1 MRPLDPRLAAPLALL
16 FVACKLPAE
25 EPSARE
31 EPRPHKAPQGAAASD
46 DAVEAARLIREQ
58 FTKHEFRI
66 PMRDGVRLHTA
77 VYVPKAPAAPRP
89 LLMMRTP
96 YSVQPYGADSYPTPG
111 PRMLSRFAPSA
122 HFLGGDYILV
132 HQDVRGKMMSE
143 GTFVDVRPLIA
154 DKKSPREID
163 ESSDTHDTIDWLL
176 RNVPGNNGRVGLWG
190 ISYPGFYAAQGAV
203 DAHPALRA
211 ISPQAPVT
219 DWFTGDDFHHN
230 GALMLEDAFDFFSS
244 FGKPRPAPVSKVSWG
259 FDYGTGD
266 RYAFFLKLGPLSS
279 ANERH
284 FKGEIGF
291 WNDLMAH
298 GTLDDFWKARD
309 PLPRYRDLKP
319 ACLVVGGWFDAEDL
333 FGTLATYRAIE
344 RQSPGAQNSLVMG
357 PWKHGG
363 WARTDGDSLGDISF
377 GARTSLWY
385 RKHVEYPFFEKH
397 LRGVG
402 DPKLPEVWS
411 FETGTNEWRSFG
423 AWPPREAREGLLWLH
438 PGGKLGAAPPDAASV
453 DEYPSDPARPVPY
466 QARIG
471 GERGPDY
478 MIGDQ
483 RFAASRPDVLVY
495 ASPPLDDDL
504 ALAGPVTAS
513 LLVST
518 TGTDADFVVKLIDVF
533 PDNYPDP
540 EPNPR
545 ELSMG
550 GYQQLVRA
558 EVMRGK
564 FRKSLERPE
573 PFAPGEP
580 AEVKVALPDV
590 HHTFRPGHRLMVQIQ
605 SSWFPL
611 VDRNP
616 QTFGDIYSAKA
627 ADYRAATHRVYLAP
641 TREKSS
647 TISVSVLR
655 GKLPAP

>member
-1 MRPLDPRLAAPLALL
+1 MRPLDPRLAGLFALL
-16 FVACKLPAE
+16 FAACKLPTE
-25 EPSARE
+25 EPPAHE
-31 EPRPHKAPQGAAASD
+31 EPRPHQAPRGAAGSD

-154 DKKSPREID
+154 DKKSPHDID

-203 DAHPALRA
+203 DAHPALKA

-230 GALMLEDAFDFFSS
+230 GALMLEDAFDFFAS
-244 FGKPRPAPVSKVSWG
+244 FGKPRPAPVPKISWG

-266 RYAFFLKLGPLSS
+266 RYAFFLKMGPLSA

-291 WNDLMAH
+291 WGDLMAH

-344 RQSPGAQNSLVMG
+344 RQSPGAKNSLVMG

-377 GARTSLWY
+377 GQNPR
-385 RKHVEYPFFEKH
+385 
-397 LRGVG
+397 
-402 DPKLPEVWS
+402 
-411 FETGTNEWRSFG
+411 TGTASTSSSRSSKSTCAASATRSCPRCGPSRPAPTSG
-423 AWPPREAREGLLWLH
+423 AASRPGPRARPERGCCGCT
-438 PGGKLGAAPPDAASV
+438 PGGKLGAALPDAAAF
-453 DEYPSDPARPVPY
+453 DPLTLQSPAQSRVTWSAPFVPL
-466 QARIG
+466 G
-471 GERGPDY
+471 
-478 MIGDQ
+478 
-483 RFAASRPDVLVY
+483 FAPMTQ
-495 ASPPLDDDL
+495 PT
-504 ALAGPVTAS
+504 TAS
-513 LLVST
+513 APEASFWAWFAENEGRLAS
-518 TGTDADFVVKLIDVF
+518 A
-533 PDNYPDP
+533 DP
-540 EPNPR
+540 ENDLHIFDEVEAQLQRVQEGLTFELELNPEKTGAR
-545 ELSMG
+545 EFVISGGGDRQPFPPFSRLSK
-550 GYQQLVRA
+550 RH
-558 EVMRGK
+558 RRSSSGK
-564 FRKSLERPE
+564 RWP
-573 PFAPGEP
+573 
-580 AEVKVALPDV
+580 
-590 HHTFRPGHRLMVQIQ
+590 
-605 SSWFPL
+605 
-611 VDRNP
+611 
-616 QTFGDIYSAKA
+616 
-627 ADYRAATHRVYLAP
+627 
-641 TREKSS
+641 
-647 TISVSVLR
+647 
-655 GKLPAP
+655 